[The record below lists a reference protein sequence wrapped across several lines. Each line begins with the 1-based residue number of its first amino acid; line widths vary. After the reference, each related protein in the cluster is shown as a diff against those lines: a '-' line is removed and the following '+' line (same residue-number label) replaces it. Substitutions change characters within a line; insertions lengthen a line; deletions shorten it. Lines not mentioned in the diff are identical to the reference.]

1 MVYVILSH
9 IYLKK
14 QYMYRQKKYSNNSF
28 NISFWWLDL
37 FVKRFFCK
45 IISSSCSTA
54 TKSLFFDWKYKYK
67 EECSRKILLTIRY
80 KKSSLLFQMNL
91 IKVFCLIESFSLSY
105 LFHSSSLSLYT
116 YKFLYLASLYSS
128 SSFHSSQS
136 IYYHTLVQLITQCNK
151 TKLFYCY

>member
-14 QYMYRQKKYSNNSF
+14 QYMYRRKKYSNNSF
-28 NISFWWLDL
+28 NISFWWLYL

-54 TKSLFFDWKYKYK
+54 TKSLFFDWKYKYE

-80 KKSSLLFQMNL
+80 KKSSSLFQMNL

-116 YKFLYLASLYSS
+116 YISFFISLVFIHLLRFILHNPYIIIHW
-128 SSFHSSQS
+128 F
-136 IYYHTLVQLITQCNK
+136 N
-151 TKLFYCY
+151 